1 MSIICQSFKFLRA
14 PFSSF
19 LQYVASDG
27 PSNSTKAFQV
37 GDVAALGA
45 ATERVQTSSS
55 GENHVSTETNFLKR
69 RRMLQF
75 LMLWRSHE
83 QTTPQHTYYMCGL
96 QSAKHIIT

>member
-55 GENHVSTETNFLKR
+55 GENHVSTER
-69 RRMLQF
+69 QI
-75 LMLWRSHE
+75 S
-83 QTTPQHTYYMCGL
+83 
-96 QSAKHIIT
+96 